1 MEPGEVRF
9 FRPFDENKERFA
21 MEHTDMGQLRDGQR
35 GLVFGIDEA
44 GAMGRRLRD
53 MGLVRGTQVECLH
66 HSPFG
71 DPAAYL
77 IRGAVIALRR
87 EDSRRV
93 QIELL

>member
-1 MEPGEVRF
+1 MECTNLGR
-9 FRPFDENKERFA
+9 
-21 MEHTDMGQLRDGQR
+21 LRDGQR
-35 GLVFGIDEA
+35 GLVAKIDEA

-53 MGLVRGTQVECLH
+53 MGLVRGTQVECLQ

-77 IRGAVIALRR
+77 IRGAVIALRQ

>member
-1 MEPGEVRF
+1 ME
-9 FRPFDENKERFA
+9 D
-21 MEHTDMGQLRDGQR
+21 TDLGQLLDGQR
-35 GLVFGIDEA
+35 GLVTGIDEA

-53 MGLVRGTQVECLH
+53 IGLVRGTRVECLH

-93 QIELL
+93 RVQVI

>member
-1 MEPGEVRF
+1 
-9 FRPFDENKERFA
+9 

-77 IRGAVIALRR
+77 IRGAVIALRQQDASGIR
-87 EDSRRV
+87 LE
-93 QIELL
+93 ELPNSAETEAQE

>member
-1 MEPGEVRF
+1 MK
-9 FRPFDENKERFA
+9 D
-21 MEHTDMGQLRDGQR
+21 TDLSRMRDGEKAR
-35 GLVFGIDEA
+35 VTGITGG

-53 MGLVRGTQVECLH
+53 MGLVQGTQVECLL

-77 IRGAVIALRR
+77 IRGAVIALRQ

-93 QIELL
+93 QAVLL

>member
-1 MEPGEVRF
+1 
-9 FRPFDENKERFA
+9 
-21 MEHTDMGQLRDGQR
+21 MEHTDLGQLRDGQR
-35 GLVFGIDEA
+35 GLVTGVDEA

-53 MGLVRGTQVECLH
+53 MGLVRGTQVECLQ

-87 EDSRRV
+87 EDSHQV
-93 QIELL
+93 QVELL

>member
-1 MEPGEVRF
+1 M
-9 FRPFDENKERFA
+9 N
-21 MEHTDMGQLRDGQR
+21 HTDLSRLRDGEKAQVLEIT
-35 GLVFGIDEA
+35 GG

-53 MGLVRGTQVECLH
+53 MGLVRGTQVECLL

-93 QIELL
+93 RAVLL

>member
-1 MEPGEVRF
+1 MK
-9 FRPFDENKERFA
+9 D
-21 MEHTDMGQLRDGQR
+21 TDLSRMRDGEKAR
-35 GLVFGIDEA
+35 VTGITGG

-53 MGLVRGTQVECLH
+53 MGLVQGTQVEFLL

-77 IRGAVIALRR
+77 IRGAVIDMRR

-93 QIELL
+93 QAVLL